1 MQPTRSDTLPLR
13 TVEDLVQVRQFVRT
27 RMVEQGFG
35 LLAQTKMLTA
45 ASELGR
51 NAVVYGGG
59 GSARV
64 DLLADGERSGL
75 RAVFQDQGPGIDD
88 IAQALRNGYTTG
100 GGLGLGLGGAKRLV
114 NEFEIRSAP
123 GQGTAVTI
131 TMWTHRP

>member
-35 LLAQTKMLTA
+35 LLAQTKMVTA

-75 RAVFQDQGPGIDD
+75 RAVFQDQGPGIAD

-100 GGLGLGLGGAKRLV
+100 AGLGLGLGGSRRLV
-114 NEFEIRSAP
+114 DEFEIRSAP

>member
-35 LLAQTKMLTA
+35 LLAQTKMVTA

-64 DLLADGERSGL
+64 DLLADGERSGMKL
-75 RAVFQDQGPGIDD
+75 HVDAWIAWDASAYTMYAVM
-88 IAQALRNGYTTG
+88 ALRMQGDSSG
-100 GGLGLGLGGAKRLV
+100 VAELA
-114 NEFEIRSAP
+114 RSFALRD
-123 GQGTAVTI
+123 GQTVDGT
-131 TMWTHRP
+131 

>member
-13 TVEDLVQVRQFVRT
+13 TVEDLVQVRQFVRA
-27 RMVEQGFG
+27 RMVELGFG
-35 LLAQTKMLTA
+35 LLAQTKMVTA

-75 RAVFQDQGPGIDD
+75 RAVFQDQGPGIAD
-88 IAQALRNGYTTG
+88 IEQALRNGYSTG
-100 GGLGLGLGGAKRLV
+100 GGLGLGLGGSRRLV
-114 NEFEIRSAP
+114 HEFEIRSAP
-123 GQGTAVTI
+123 GQGTMVTI
-131 TMWTHRP
+131 TMWTREP

>member
-35 LLAQTKMLTA
+35 LLAQTKMVTA

-75 RAVFQDQGPGIDD
+75 RAVFQDLGPGIAD

-100 GGLGLGLGGAKRLV
+100 AGLGLGLGGSRRLV
-114 NEFEIRSAP
+114 DEFEIRSAP

>member
-1 MQPTRSDTLPLR
+1 MQPTRSDNLPLR
-13 TVEDLVQVRQFVRT
+13 TVEDLVQVRQFVRA

-35 LLAQTKMLTA
+35 LLAQTKMVTA

-51 NAVVYGGG
+51 NTVVYGGG
-59 GSARV
+59 GSARI

-75 RAVFQDQGPGIDD
+75 RAVFQDQGPGIAD
-88 IAQALRNGYTTG
+88 IEQALRNGYTTG

-131 TMWTHRP
+131 TMWTHWP